1 MLAVDHTIHA
11 TFSAQYIANFLIT
24 EARKNPNR
32 FDGRIDEEKHL
43 IFNYHPSY
51 VGNITETP
59 YEEIYLFDFK
69 PPFKKLEEEQEEKEK
84 KKAAKLKKKDKKKK
98 KLAKKPQES
107 WPHED

>member
-69 PPFKKLEEEQEEKEK
+69 PPYMKLMEKQEEKEK
-84 KKAAKLKKKDKKKK
+84 KKEQKLKTSKMKKKQK
-98 KLAKKPQES
+98 AKKPQES